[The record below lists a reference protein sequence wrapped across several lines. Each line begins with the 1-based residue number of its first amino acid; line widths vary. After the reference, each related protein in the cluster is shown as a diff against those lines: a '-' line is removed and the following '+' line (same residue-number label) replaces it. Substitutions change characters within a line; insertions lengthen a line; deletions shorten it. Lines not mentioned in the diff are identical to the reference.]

1 MASSGTD
8 VYINSNFYYSYYSS
22 DNSNEGDEP
31 CGGSEDGWSA
41 EVRHVARFIA
51 DSPTKH
57 CNCIFLEKTMAE
69 ISDAMKAGAKA
80 DEIYDAW
87 DLYLD
92 ELMTKNSDGDS
103 DAFKRYA
110 MFPLN
115 WFRRANGFRF
125 YLKKIRTAS
134 GDTTE
139 GSHDDAHEGDSE
151 CTSEAERLARKY
163 RLTANKTTSG
173 IIWTFTGDYHSAQLA
188 PPSEEPPRG
197 PSLHVPGQGHR
208 GAGGYRRVAG
218 RLRPDWRSNGTI
230 ACRRPPC
237 KTAHSSCNCSNLLA
251 VQMLRCY
258 RCGKTREPFGRAA

>member
-41 EVRHVARFIA
+41 EVHHVARFIA

-188 PPSEEPPRG
+188 PR
-197 PSLHVPGQGHR
+197 
-208 GAGGYRRVAG
+208 AKNRREA
-218 RLRPDWRSNGTI
+218 
-230 ACRRPPC
+230 
-237 KTAHSSCNCSNLLA
+237 
-251 VQMLRCY
+251 LRCM
-258 RCGKTREPFGRAA
+258 CPVKGIEVPEDIDELPED